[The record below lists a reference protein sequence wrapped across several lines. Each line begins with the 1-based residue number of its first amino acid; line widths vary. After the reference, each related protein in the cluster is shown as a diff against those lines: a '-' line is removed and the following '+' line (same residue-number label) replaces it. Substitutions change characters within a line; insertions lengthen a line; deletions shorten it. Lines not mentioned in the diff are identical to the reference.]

1 MEKGHYCYTLKCEN
15 VLFKAIAEGAKCRGY
30 HYWAVI
36 DNWSWANAFKN
47 RYGFVEVDLM
57 DGYKRR
63 LKKSA
68 AWLKQVAT
76 THVVD

>member
-1 MEKGHYCYTLKCEN
+1 VRQHLEW
-15 VLFKAIAEGAKCRGY
+15 VAKAISEGAKCRGY

>member
-1 MEKGHYCYTLKCEN
+1 MA
-15 VLFKAIAEGAKCRGY
+15 KAIAEGAKCRGY

-47 RYGFVEVDLM
+47 RYGFVEGRPLWTATSAAL
-57 DGYKRR
+57 R
-63 LKKSA
+63 SPA

>member
-1 MEKGHYCYTLKCEN
+1 MP
-15 VLFKAIAEGAKCRGY
+15 
-30 HYWAVI
+30 
-36 DNWSWANAFKN
+36 FKN

>member
-1 MEKGHYCYTLKCEN
+1 MHSLAHETDVRVMN
-15 VLFKAIAEGAKCRGY
+15 VR
-30 HYWAVI
+30 I
-36 DNWSWANAFKN
+36 DET
-47 RYGFVEVDLM
+47 RLEVDLM
-57 DGYKRR
+57 DGYQRR